1 MAKSFTNIMGV
12 QFGPIKEFEGR
23 EGIGCSMKV
32 YLNGLE
38 VGLYRDEANGGE
50 DEFDV
55 ILPQEEKYF
64 PNKKSIADDDIHEW
78 RKNTLSILSKIAKK
92 YLKDITPTDEYCD
105 IFLDK
110 AYLRDDSYEEQFIKE
125 LCSAYRN
132 SLGMIEKS
140 LKKFIKENNTDCVVC
155 IIKPHYMNIGDTKF
169 VDSFDIRFST
179 KLYKFPKEEI
189 QKSYIEKY
197 NVDYIVLK
205 IDDFIIEAGD
215 LNA

>member
-1 MAKSFTNIMGV
+1 MARSFTNIMGV

-23 EGIGCSMKV
+23 EGIGCSIQV

-50 DEFDV
+50 EGFDV
-55 ILPQEEKYF
+55 ILPQGKKYF
-64 PNKKSIADDDIHEW
+64 PNKKSITDDDIHEW

-92 YLKDITPTDEYCD
+92 YLKEYTPTDEYCD
-105 IFLDK
+105 IFSDK
-110 AYLRDDSYEEQFIKE
+110 FYLKDDSWDENFVIS

-140 LKKFIKENNTDCVVC
+140 FKKYMKDHNTDYVVC

-169 VDSFDIRFST
+169 VNSFDMRFST

-189 QKSYIEKY
+189 QKAYIEKY
-197 NVDYIVLK
+197 NDNYIVLK